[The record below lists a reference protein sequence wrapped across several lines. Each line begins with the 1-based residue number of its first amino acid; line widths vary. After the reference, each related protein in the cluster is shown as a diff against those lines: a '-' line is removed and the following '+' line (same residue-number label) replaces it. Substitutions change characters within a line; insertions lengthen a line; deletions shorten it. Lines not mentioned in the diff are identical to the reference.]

1 MGDNDKKPVKG
12 ERFDTEAYAK
22 SQGRKPATSPLGG
35 LDSTP
40 LSERKAKPVGKRGRR
55 RRGQAQG
62 GAAPF
67 DMGAYLTAQQASQQ
81 QGMQGI
87 LDAYSK
93 GQQRQPMIRRDM
105 SGQIVD
111 QNKAPEGMDFFK
123 KNNPFTEDSLQRQRN
138 VNAQNAYQRALGV
151 QEGRMAV
158 EAKKSEQA
166 AMGFNDPN
174 QVMSKTINGQ
184 KFVFDKQGNPVG
196 MTGDT
201 GVSEKLENGSLATP
215 EARAQNR
222 QGIESAFLSQM
233 TKGQAKQFVGGPMQ
247 PAIPGFSGVESKN
260 VAQQSQPWRLP
271 ALPELPQGVSGQLS
285 EATPSSFMSA
295 SATPEQAPAFNPA
308 AAAGVPN
315 ISFADLANGL
325 NANNPEAWINDPL
338 GIVKRKKANAMQPT
352 EAIQT
357 QPDTLTFM
365 QKLFPQF

>member
-12 ERFDTEAYAK
+12 ERFDTAAYAK
-22 SQGRKPATSPLGG
+22 SQGRKPAADPLGG

-55 RRGQAQG
+55 RREQAQG

-93 GQQRQPMIRRDM
+93 SQQRQPMIRR
-105 SGQIVD
+105 GLGGEIVD

-123 KNNPFTEDSLQRQRN
+123 KNNPFTEESLQRQRN
-138 VNAQNAYQRALGV
+138 VNAQNTYQRDLGV

-174 QVMSKTINGQ
+174 QVPSKTINGQ
-184 KFVFDKQGNPVG
+184 KFVFDQQGNPVG

-201 GVSEKLENGSLATP
+201 GVGGKLANGSLATP
-215 EARAQNR
+215 EAQAQNR

-233 TKGQAKQFVGGPMQ
+233 TKGQAKQPVGGPMQ
-247 PAIPGFSGVESKN
+247 QAPKAPAIPGFSGVESKN

-271 ALPELPQGVSGQLS
+271 ALPELPQGVAGQLDAMPQPS
-285 EATPSSFMSA
+285 EEMAWMQQQTQTPGQMGMDSFLKFLFGDPTKFKQPLATPGF
-295 SATPEQAPAFNPA
+295 QF
-308 AAAGVPN
+308 
-315 ISFADLANGL
+315 
-325 NANNPEAWINDPL
+325 
-338 GIVKRKKANAMQPT
+338 PT
-352 EAIQT
+352 Q
-357 QPDTLTFM
+357 
-365 QKLFPQF
+365 